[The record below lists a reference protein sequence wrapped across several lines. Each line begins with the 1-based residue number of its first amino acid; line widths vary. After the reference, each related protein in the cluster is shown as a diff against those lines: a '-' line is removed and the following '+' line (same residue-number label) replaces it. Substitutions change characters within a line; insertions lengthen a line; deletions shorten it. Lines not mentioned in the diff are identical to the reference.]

1 MQSTIRHIVIADDHQ
16 LFAEGILSMMSRETD
31 YRFTHVSRGD
41 LLIESL
47 DELKPDLILLD
58 LKMPGMDGIT
68 ALTHLK
74 SAGKNIKVIVL
85 STYTDAITIN
95 NCLHKGA
102 DAFLLKNVSI
112 AELKKCIQDVL
123 SNQKS
128 AIGKMANDVLDVDR
142 YTAMADVYKITR
154 REWEILQL
162 IKEGFTNQQISTKL
176 NLSIYT
182 TETHRKNIMQKLKL
196 KTPVELIKFMLENNL

>member
-1 MQSTIRHIVIADDHQ
+1 MIADDHQ
-16 LFAEGILSMMSRETD
+16 LFAEGILSMMSLETN

-41 LLIESL
+41 ALIDLL
-47 DELKPDLILLD
+47 DELKPDLVLLD
-58 LKMPGMDGIT
+58 LKMPGMDGLT

-74 SAGKNIKVIVL
+74 STNRNIKVIVL

-95 NCLHKGA
+95 RCLNKGA

-112 AELKKCIQDVL
+112 AELKKCMQDVL
-123 SNQKS
+123 SNQKP
-128 AIGKMANDVLDVDR
+128 ATGKTTDDVSDFDR
-142 YTAMADVYKITR
+142 YSVMSDAYKITR

-162 IKEGFTNQQISTKL
+162 IKEGFTNQQISDKL
-176 NLSIYT
+176 HLSIYT

-196 KTPVELIKFMLENNL
+196 KTPIELMKFMLENHL

>member
-1 MQSTIRHIVIADDHQ
+1 MIADDHQ
-16 LFAEGILSMMSRETD
+16 LFAEGILSMMSLETN

-41 LLIESL
+41 VLIDSL
-47 DELKPDLILLD
+47 DELKPDLVLLD
-58 LKMPGMDGIT
+58 LKMPGMDGLT

-74 SAGKNIKVIVL
+74 STKTNIKVIVL

-95 NCLHKGA
+95 RCLNKGA

-112 AELKKCIQDVL
+112 AELKKCMQDVL
-123 SNQKS
+123 SNQKP
-128 AIGKMANDVLDVDR
+128 AIGKTEDDVADFDR
-142 YTAMADVYKITR
+142 FEAISDAYKITR

-162 IKEGFTNQQISTKL
+162 IKEGFTNQQISDKL

-196 KTPVELIKFMLENNL
+196 KTPIELMKFMLENHL